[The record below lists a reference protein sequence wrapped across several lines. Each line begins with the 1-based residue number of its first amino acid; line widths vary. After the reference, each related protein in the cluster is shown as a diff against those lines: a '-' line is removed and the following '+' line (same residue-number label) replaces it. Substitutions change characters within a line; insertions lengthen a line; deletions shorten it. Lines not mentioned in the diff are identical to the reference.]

1 MPDPTEP
8 LQLENCSLD
17 DVIAALLSG
26 TPIGGRNIE
35 NFQLPSSDSLKIFA
49 YYTQHRDLWPR
60 NKQVQAAEIEGL
72 LKALDSEL
80 LQTSRSS
87 RRVVGACPIW
97 NLRRIEAHRFGGL

>member
-35 NFQLPSSDSLKIFA
+35 NFKLPSGSM
-49 YYTQHRDLWPR
+49 QNR
-60 NKQVQAAEIEGL
+60 
-72 LKALDSEL
+72 
-80 LQTSRSS
+80 
-87 RRVVGACPIW
+87 
-97 NLRRIEAHRFGGL
+97 GGPVNF

>member
-35 NFQLPSSDSLKIFA
+35 NFKLPSSDSLKIFA

-60 NKQVQAAEIEGL
+60 NRQVLGPEIDGL
-72 LKALDSEL
+72 LKAL
-80 LQTSRSS
+80 
-87 RRVVGACPIW
+87 
-97 NLRRIEAHRFGGL
+97 GLTEKNR